1 MMPFWTMTKLSTNSS
16 LGCGIS
22 VDLQKAFNT
31 VEHDILLA
39 KLEHYGIHGIANE
52 WFKSYHFDR
61 KQFVS
66 IYDHISNKA
75 SIKWQIA
82 KKSRH
87 KDGLSY
93 NFNLLGVNFLFLC
106 LKWLL

>member
-39 KLEHYGIHGIANE
+39 KLEHYGIHGIVNE
-52 WFKSYHFDR
+52 WF
-61 KQFVS
+61 
-66 IYDHISNKA
+66 I
-75 SIKWQIA
+75 
-82 KKSRH
+82 
-87 KDGLSY
+87 
-93 NFNLLGVNFLFLC
+93 
-106 LKWLL
+106 